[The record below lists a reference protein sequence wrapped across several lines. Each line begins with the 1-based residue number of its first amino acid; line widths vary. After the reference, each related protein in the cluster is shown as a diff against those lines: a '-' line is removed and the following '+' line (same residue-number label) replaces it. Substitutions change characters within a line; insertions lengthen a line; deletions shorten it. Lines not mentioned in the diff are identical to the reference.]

1 MKIKYFA
8 VLLALVP
15 ACAFADDTPV
25 AISNDQKVVASKA
38 YVRSKLD
45 EKQDNIGGGTEGTVI
60 TNTGTAG
67 TVGSK
72 GVYKT
77 GGTTTYSAQTTH
89 LIEAA
94 QANTAIQNGLNAHV
108 TCNHTDPNNN
118 NDCDLWQINTLSGT
132 YMPQ

>member
-45 EKQDNIGGGTEGTVI
+45 EKQDNIGGGTYNSWIVSSYNYGYRPVVSLNSRVTF
-60 TNTGTAG
+60 TGTG
-67 TVGSK
+67 TMNDPFVAIHELSHMIDIAILEE
-72 GVYKT
+72 YHN
-77 GGTTTYSAQTTH
+77 SA
-89 LIEAA
+89 EY
-94 QANTAIQNGLNAHV
+94 QNR
-108 TCNHTDPNNN
+108 CNNKNYRYF
-118 NDCDLWQINTLSGT
+118 QI
-132 YMPQ
+132 